1 MSAVILMESIFSEG
15 NTVCDRI
22 VKNKVENTL
31 SLDDLHQFDISE
43 IILLSYSKW
52 CRDVGD
58 SESGLI

>member
-31 SLDDLHQFDISE
+31 SLDDLHQFDIRE

-52 CRDVGD
+52 CKEVGD

>member
-31 SLDDLHQFDISE
+31 SLDDLHQFDIRE
-43 IILLSYSKW
+43 IILLSYSKL
-52 CRDVGD
+52 CTEVGD

>member
-52 CRDVGD
+52 CTEVGD